1 VAYAFFTDILIVFA
15 IALVVGLIFNRLKV
29 PPLVAFI
36 LTGIIVGPYGFSLI
50 QSEEQV
56 NNLAE
61 LGIILLLFTIGLEFS
76 FKDLWKIRLIA
87 IVGGA
92 LQVSLSFAF
101 FCGLALLFGWPAG
114 QAILMGFLFSL
125 SSTAIVLKILHEKG
139 EIDSPHGS
147 IALGILIFQDLAAIP
162 MIMAIP
168 FLASFSLFSIEP
180 FLPSESLLLLIVKD
194 IFIVLILVAC
204 ARWVIPRLLYEIART
219 KNQEMFLLF
228 IIIICFGVAW
238 LISFTGIS
246 IAIGALLAGLLI
258 SGSEYSHQA
267 VSIVL
272 PFRDIFTSFF
282 FISVGMLLDIHF
294 VYANFWLIL
303 FLILVVLV
311 AKTLLATAA
320 PLALGYPLR
329 TAALTGL
336 ALAQV
341 GEFSFIIAQSGTAVG
356 ILPVDTY
363 QIFLAIALITMAT
376 TPFMLGIGQP
386 LTAQLCRLP
395 ALSVLAQGTCGI
407 DDGKRH
413 PERKDHLVIIGYG
426 VTGQNLARA
435 ARHGKI
441 PYAIIELN
449 PDLVT
454 EARLEGEPVIFGDAT
469 SEGVLNHAGIHSA
482 RIAVIAINDPVATRK
497 ITAHV
502 RRLNAGIII
511 TVRTRYVNEMEAL
524 YLAGADEVIAEE
536 FETSVEIF
544 TVVLHKYLIPRD
556 RIEAFVSEVRAG
568 GYQMFRSRST
578 PQGTLPDLVKNIP
591 NITITA
597 FTIEAGSP
605 LAQKTLGELNLRK
618 RHNIT
623 ILALHR
629 GEETITGLSGE
640 TLLEAGDIAISYGT
654 PSYIALAAPLFRE
667 EKNEE

>member
-1 VAYAFFTDILIVFA
+1 MVFTLFTDILIVFS
-15 IALVVGLIFNRLKV
+15 IALIVGLVFNRLKV

-50 QSEEQV
+50 RSEAQV
-56 NNLAE
+56 EALAE
-61 LGIILLLFTIGLEFS
+61 VGIILLLFTIGLEFS

-87 IVGGA
+87 IVGGI
-92 LQVSLSFAF
+92 LQVGLSFAF
-101 FCGLALLFGWPAG
+101 FCGLALLFGYTLG
-114 QAILMGFLFSL
+114 LAILMGFLFSL
-125 SSTAIVLKILHEKG
+125 SSTAIVLKILHERG

-168 FLASFSLFSIEP
+168 FLASTSLFAIEP
-180 FLPSESLLLLIVKD
+180 LLSGKDLVWLIFQDIAIVITLIVSAKW
-194 IFIVLILVAC
+194 I
-204 ARWVIPRLLYEIART
+204 IPRLLYEIART

-228 IIIICFGVAW
+228 VILICFGVAW
-238 LISFTGIS
+238 LVSITGIS
-246 IAIGALLAGLLI
+246 LAIGALLAGIII

-282 FISVGMLLDIHF
+282 FISVGMLLNIHY
-294 VYANFWLIL
+294 VAGNLWLVLFFIL
-303 FLILVVLV
+303 LVLG
-311 AKTLLATAA
+311 AKAVLATAA

-341 GEFSFIIAQSGTAVG
+341 GEFSFIIAQSGVAAG
-356 ILPVDTY
+356 ILPVNIY
-363 QIFLAIALITMAT
+363 QMFLAIALVTMAA
-376 TPFMLGIGQP
+376 TPFVLSLGHP
-386 LTAQLCRLP
+386 FTSRLCRVP
-395 ALSVLAQGTCGI
+395 ALAVIAQGTCGI
-407 DDGKRH
+407 DDGKPH

-426 VTGQNLARA
+426 VTGRNLARA
-435 ARHGKI
+435 ARHSQI
-441 PYAIIELN
+441 PRTIIELN

-469 SEGVLNHAGIHSA
+469 SEGVLGHAGIRTA

-497 ITAHV
+497 ITAQV
-502 RRLNAGIII
+502 RRLNEGITIM
-511 TVRTRYVNEMEAL
+511 VRTRYVNEMEAL

-544 TVVLHKYLIPRD
+544 TGVLHKYFIPRD
-556 RIEAFVSEVRAG
+556 QIEAFIAEVRAG
-568 GYQMFRSRST
+568 GYQMLRSRSE
-578 PQGTLPDLVKNIP
+578 PVGGLPDLIRNIP
-591 NITITA
+591 DITINA
-597 FTIEAGSP
+597 FTIEPGSP
-605 LAQKTLGELNLRK
+605 LAGKTLGEFNLRK

-629 GEETITGLSGE
+629 GDRTITGLSGE
-640 TLLEAGDIAISYGT
+640 TRLEPHDVAIVYGT
-654 PSYIALAAPLFRE
+654 PQYIALAAPLFH
-667 EKNEE
+667 NNVV